1 MRNVISIN
9 ALNNSICDL
18 LGNID
23 DGSNAVV
30 LEIKT
35 DISKNPKLEINSR
48 TVSIDADQF
57 TYNIEESWYIGTGAL
72 QFRIVDDD
80 HTGDYFSIAKI
91 GAVNGNLFLKQN
103 SNFSYTLSI
112 ISQPTGTPLTTDD
125 IDSKLSSTS
134 TNPVQN
140 KIVTTELNKKL
151 NSDDYKIDS
160 AMSGAS
166 ANPVQNKVIKQ
177 YIDNIGNRIVNVEKK
192 IVADWVAVGNRVE
205 NVYVGYGHSILL
217 GNLAGF
223 VIMMLSNSMAVFQI
237 YSDSSVKNAV
247 NIQRTGTNA
256 VSFTTTTEF
265 NFVTMLSL
273 KQN

>member
-57 TYNIEESWYIGTGAL
+57 TYNIEESWYIGTGTL

-112 ISQPTGTPLTTDD
+112 ITQTGKSLTTDD
-125 IDSKLSSTS
+125 IDSELSETS

-140 KIVTTELNKKL
+140 KVVATELNKKL
-151 NSDDYKIDS
+151 NSDDYKVDS
-160 AMSGAS
+160 VLSS
-166 ANPVQNKVIKQ
+166 TSTNPVQNTVVKAKFDEVGLIRGRVIANWVSNGTTMT
-177 YIDNIGNRIVNVEKK
+177 INV
-192 IVADWVAVGNRVE
+192 A
-205 NVYVGYGHSILL
+205 YGINLLL

-223 VIMMLSNSMAVFQI
+223 VVMVSTTSIAVFQI
-237 YSDSSVKNAV
+237 YGDTSIKGKV
-247 NIQRTGTNA
+247 NIQFAGTDKIT
-256 VSFTTTTEF
+256 FTTVAEF
-265 NFVTMLSL
+265 NYIALLSIYR
-273 KQN
+273 

>member
-57 TYNIEESWYIGTGAL
+57 TYNIEESWYIGTGTL

-112 ISQPTGTPLTTDD
+112 ITQTGKSLTTDD
-125 IDSKLSSTS
+125 IDSELSETS
-134 TNPVQN
+134 
-140 KIVTTELNKKL
+140 
-151 NSDDYKIDS
+151 
-160 AMSGAS
+160 M
-166 ANPVQNKVIKQ
+166 NPVQNKVVKAKFDEVGLIRGRV
-177 YIDNIGNRIVNVEKK
+177 IANWVSNGTTMTINV
-192 IVADWVAVGNRVE
+192 A
-205 NVYVGYGHSILL
+205 YGINLLL
-217 GNLAGF
+217 GNSAGF
-223 VIMMLSNSMAVFQI
+223 VVMVLTTSIAVFQI
-237 YSDSSVKNAV
+237 YGDTSIKGKV
-247 NIQRTGTNA
+247 NIQFAGTDKIT
-256 VSFTTTTEF
+256 FTTVAEF
-265 NFVTMLSL
+265 NYIALLSIYR
-273 KQN
+273 